1 MNLKYTD
8 SILLGALA
16 FLSLAVIHTEVIFC
30 QAPLIQASVDKT
42 DLTTDDT
49 LTLTVTIESEGN
61 ISQPL
66 LPTLEEIRILNHR
79 STRSVTV
86 INGQSSSVLTHEYVL
101 KPTVD
106 GPLTINPIQ
115 VLINGKAAKTN
126 PITVEIHPGNTSGG
140 ATQESDD
147 MVDQNLQGQDY
158 FAESTIDDPTPF
170 LGEQITYTFRFY
182 RSSGRRRFFLPRLV
196 PEWPSMTGFW
206 SYDSS
211 TLDKIGIST
220 QERSYDIVKYGSKYL
235 VTEVRTFL
243 FPTTVGTRTIES
255 TKLTIP
261 GGYGRNTVTLE
272 SDANTITT
280 QPLPAGA
287 PMSFNGAV
295 GEFSINVSVDNQT
308 SLYSQPVVLSIMIRG
323 SGNVELLSK
332 PELPKNKEWR
342 SVDDQVTTSFEI
354 ENNKL
359 IGTRT
364 YRTSLL
370 PLQTGDLIIPP
381 IEFTYFDTL
390 TGKYRTILSEEIPI
404 SINHKSNQAWIQ
416 EDPVAPDKQI
426 SRLATD
432 IRHIKPRPDKLDV
445 YSEPIFKHLAYWLV
459 IALPLPILLGVFL
472 FLKGR
477 TLSFHKNKFASKS
490 TAYKKA
496 VETLAATD
504 NENPVVYTT
513 INTVSSDYISAKI
526 QHQTTGLTQQ
536 ELLILL
542 GQHGISPS
550 LRKRLANCL
559 YECDINRF
567 APTGL
572 QIDSSTMLLNEIG
585 NVIEELETE
594 FESNLG
600 T

>member
-1 MNLKYTD
+1 M
-8 SILLGALA
+8 
-16 FLSLAVIHTEVIFC
+16 
-30 QAPLIQASVDKT
+30 Q
-42 DLTTDDT
+42 
-49 LTLTVTIESEGN
+49 
-61 ISQPL
+61 
-66 LPTLEEIRILNHR
+66 
-79 STRSVTV
+79 
-86 INGQSSSVLTHEYVL
+86 
-101 KPTVD
+101 
-106 GPLTINPIQ
+106 
-115 VLINGKAAKTN
+115 
-126 PITVEIHPGNTSGG
+126 
-140 ATQESDD
+140 
-147 MVDQNLQGQDY
+147 
-158 FAESTIDDPTPF
+158 
-170 LGEQITYTFRFY
+170 
-182 RSSGRRRFFLPRLV
+182 
-196 PEWPSMTGFW
+196 
-206 SYDSS
+206 
-211 TLDKIGIST
+211 
-220 QERSYDIVKYGSKYL
+220 
-235 VTEVRTFL
+235 
-243 FPTTVGTRTIES
+243 
-255 TKLTIP
+255 
-261 GGYGRNTVTLE
+261 
-272 SDANTITT
+272 
-280 QPLPAGA
+280 
-287 PMSFNGAV
+287 
-295 GEFSINVSVDNQT
+295 
-308 SLYSQPVVLSIMIRG
+308 
-323 SGNVELLSK
+323 
-332 PELPKNKEWR
+332 
-342 SVDDQVTTSFEI
+342 
-354 ENNKL
+354 
-359 IGTRT
+359 
-364 YRTSLL
+364 
-370 PLQTGDLIIPP
+370 
-381 IEFTYFDTL
+381 
-390 TGKYRTILSEEIPI
+390 EIPI

-445 YSEPIFKHLAYWLV
+445 YSEPIFKHPAYWLV
-459 IALPLPILLGVFL
+459 IALPLPTLFGVFL

-477 TLSFHKNKFASKS
+477 KLSFHKNKFASKS